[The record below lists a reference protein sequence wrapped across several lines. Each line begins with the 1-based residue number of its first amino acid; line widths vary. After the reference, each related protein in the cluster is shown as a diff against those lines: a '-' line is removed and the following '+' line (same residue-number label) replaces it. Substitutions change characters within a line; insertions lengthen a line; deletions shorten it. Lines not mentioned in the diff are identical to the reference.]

1 MQDLRLIKAQVEQD
15 KALGDSGCW
24 SQPLSSRRARIG
36 LSKGCLGFLIV
47 WWMES
52 QVEAWGIFLTLSQ
65 KSQNITSATFNW
77 LKLLQRPT
85 QIPEEEKLPPFLDE
99 GNAKIF
105 KDSRTARGVGNIVAA
120 FGKIHPDTHY

>member
-15 KALGDSGCW
+15 KALGDGGCW

-65 KSQNITSATFNW
+65 KSQHYFSY
-77 LKLLQRPT
+77 LQLA
-85 QIPEEEKLPPFLDE
+85 EAA
-99 GNAKIF
+99 AK
-105 KDSRTARGVGNIVAA
+105 A
-120 FGKIHPDTHY
+120 HPDFRGGEIASIS